1 MSVYIGRTQIDRLIH
16 ISTHSPPLAIEGL
29 KLATKLLK
37 QTQDVPRFRLALD
50 ILRKLSPE
58 DAEAAQDDAWI
69 EKTSRKVS
77 SDTERI
83 EADLK
88 SYKHNL
94 IKESIRVGLIDTNRS
109 KESFTD

>member
-1 MSVYIGRTQIDRLIH
+1 M
-16 ISTHSPPLAIEGL
+16 
-29 KLATKLLK
+29 ATKLLK

-58 DAEAAQDDAWI
+58 DADAAQDDVWI
-69 EKTSRKVS
+69 EKTSRKVA

-83 EADLK
+83 DADLK

-94 IKESIRVGLIDTNRS
+94 IKESIRVGLITDTNRCKGS
-109 KESFTD
+109 HSLTPNIDWS